1 MTRTPTNSTATST
14 LVKPPSSRV
23 LMVGAGGI
31 GCELLKNLILCGFL
45 NVDLVDLDTID
56 LSNLNRQFLF
66 QKQHIGQPKAV
77 VAAKVVRR
85 FNSQAQVVAH
95 HDNIKNPRFDAP
107 WFRQFDLVLNALD
120 NLDARQHVNRMCLIA
135 NRPLIESGTAG
146 YLGQVT
152 AIQRGRTECFDC
164 QSKPTPQT
172 FPICTIRS
180 TPSAPIHCIVWA
192 KDYLFN
198 QLFGAVSQ
206 EDEYVEKV
214 GAIAAASTTD
224 NASELEALQ
233 KENFSLKRLRGNMQS
248 NDFAKRVFQKVFG
261 DDINRLLT
269 MDEMWATR
277 QRPVPLNFDDYPQ
290 DLADTNQFLPGSNEQ
305 QVWSVTECI
314 VIFITSSRRLVKRYQ
329 MVQNEDST
337 AGSTMNRGLTFDK
350 DDDDILD
357 FVTATANLRSTVFH
371 IEGKSRFDVKAM
383 AGNIIPAIAT
393 TNAIIAGLITMQAR
407 HVLENRW
414 DLCRTT
420 YLAQGTTRPRLFYNE
435 TLALP
440 SKGCGTCSA
449 RYVEIEVDTTRATL
463 DNILKLIHKYADTVQ
478 LGDDL
483 GVEESGR
490 LLYDPDFE
498 ENTER
503 TFTDLQL
510 THGKLITVCA
520 EDPLPN
526 VWPLIFYV
534 EERSDIADPIV
545 LVDPKQLAMPL
556 CTSVVSTDASP
567 TPKSCPITPA
577 TKRSASE
584 PVEHRNVKA
593 VKSSHGSRTLT
604 QLASNDEFKL
614 DTTNNVSDSAITI
627 EDDADSAGQDIVIL

>member
-1 MTRTPTNSTATST
+1 MTRTPPDSTTT
-14 LVKPPSSRV
+14 QVKPPSSRV

-31 GCELLKNLILCGFL
+31 GCELLKNLVLCGFL

-77 VAAKVVRR
+77 VAAKAVRR
-85 FNSQAQVVAH
+85 FNSQAQVTAH
-95 HDNIKNPRFDAP
+95 HDNIKNPRFDVP

-120 NLDARQHVNRMCLIA
+120 NLEARRYVNRMCLIA
-135 NRPLIESGTAG
+135 DRPLVESGTAG

-152 AIQRGRTECFDC
+152 VIQRGRTECFDC
-164 QSKPTPQT
+164 HPKPTPQT

-206 EDEYVEKV
+206 EDEEVESI
-214 GAIAAASTTD
+214 GAIAAASTAD
-224 NASELEALQ
+224 NPSELEALH
-233 KENFSLKRLRGNMQS
+233 KENLSLKRLRGDMQS
-248 NDFAKRVFQKVFG
+248 DDFAKRVFQKVFG

-277 QRPVPLNFDDYPQ
+277 QRPIPLNFDDYPQ
-290 DLADTNQFLPGSNEQ
+290 VLEDIEKCHAKDQ

-314 VIFITSSRRLVKRYQ
+314 VKFVTSSRHLAKRYQ
-329 MVQNEDST
+329 NIQSEEST
-337 AGSTMNRGLTFDK
+337 GGSTMNRGLTFDK
-350 DDDDILD
+350 DDNDILD
-357 FVTATANLRSTVFH
+357 FVTATANLRSLVFH

-414 DLCRTT
+414 DLCKTT

-435 TLALP
+435 TLARP
-440 SKGCGTCSA
+440 SKNCGTCSV
-449 RYVEIEVDTTRATL
+449 RYVEIAVDVARATL
-463 DNILKLIHKYADTVQ
+463 DDLLKLVRQHADVVQ

-498 ENTER
+498 DNTER
-503 TFTDLQL
+503 TFADLQL

-520 EDPLPN
+520 EEPLPN
-526 VWPLIFYV
+526 IWPLMFYIV
-534 EERSDIADPIV
+534 EKSDVADPIQ

-556 CTSVVSTDASP
+556 YATKVSADATP
-567 TPKSCPITPA
+567 TPKSTPATPA

-584 PVEHRNVKA
+584 PMEHQNVKA
-593 VKSSHGSRTLT
+593 VKLNYDNGTLN
-604 QLASNDEFKL
+604 QPIKNDESKV
-614 DTTNNVSDSAITI
+614 TATNVPSDSVITI
-627 EDDADSAGQDIVIL
+627 EDDVSSTSQDIVIL